1 MSQGHFRDEKMYF
14 ERDKKRLIGEYA
26 VVGRGRVIRSG
37 SSDLQRT
44 RTITILSDLFTFGK
58 FSRNFAAPSNDT
70 PYRLK

>member
-44 RTITILSDLFTFGK
+44 RTITI
-58 FSRNFAAPSNDT
+58 
-70 PYRLK
+70 